1 MGKQVIVRGTSS
13 GVYFGELSNKNNREI
28 ILSNCRRILAWD
40 TVSNLSELSKEGL
53 KDEMEYRF
61 TEPVDELTI
70 LDAVEI
76 LPCTENSAKSIEQA
90 PAWRGY

>member
-1 MGKQVIVRGTSS
+1 
-13 GVYFGELSNKNNREI
+13 
-28 ILSNCRRILAWD
+28 
-40 TVSNLSELSKEGL
+40 
-53 KDEMEYRF
+53 MEYRF

-76 LPCTENSAKSIEQA
+76 LPCTEDSAKSIEKA